1 MLENIKLILNITDDK
16 HDNMILLYLS
26 KVEAMVLDYCNVGEL
41 NLGLTSFVEDKVVS
55 IMKPIVTGG
64 TQNTGE
70 IKSISRGDTK
80 IEYNVGEV
88 SDTSLETERIHN
100 IRATE
105 LTVDKHYTVH
115 LADVTKAI
123 KIAGAARTIKK

>member
-16 HDNMILLYLS
+16 HDNIILLYLS
-26 KVEAMVLDYCNVGEL
+26 KIEAIVIDYCNINEL
-41 NLGLTSFVEDKVVS
+41 CLGLQSFIEDKVVS

-80 IEYNVGEV
+80 IEYNVGEAV
-88 SDTSLETERIHN
+88 QTSSNGVNLTDSD
-100 IRATE
+100 
-105 LTVDKHYTVH
+105 K
-115 LADVTKAI
+115 
-123 KIAGAARTIKK
+123 KILNTYRKVRCF

>member
-1 MLENIKLILNITDDK
+1 MLENIKLLLNIIDDK

-26 KVEAMVLDYCNVGEL
+26 KVETVVLDYCYVNEL
-41 NLGLTSFVEDKVVS
+41 CLGLQSFIEDKVIS

-80 IEYNVGEV
+80 IEYNVGEAV
-88 SDTSLETERIHN
+88 QTSSNGVNLTDSD
-100 IRATE
+100 
-105 LTVDKHYTVH
+105 K
-115 LADVTKAI
+115 
-123 KIAGAARTIKK
+123 KILNTYRKVRCF

>member
-1 MLENIKLILNITDDK
+1 MLENIKLILNITDNK

-26 KVEAMVLDYCNVGEL
+26 KIEAMVIDYCNINEL
-41 NLGLTSFVEDKVVS
+41 YLGLQSFIEDKVVS
-55 IMKPIVTGG
+55 IMKPLVTGG

-88 SDTSLETERIHN
+88 VVATSNGATLTSSDKEFLKQYR
-100 IRATE
+100 RA
-105 LTVDKHYTVH
+105 
-115 LADVTKAI
+115 
-123 KIAGAARTIKK
+123 RCF